1 MIRDADPGISV
12 TTKIVEG
19 IPDVAIVE
27 EAQSWNAD
35 LIAFGSHGY
44 DRRRRVVLGSVARAV
59 AAMAFCS
66 VQLSAP
72 STDRARW
79 IRCVIAQAMRRSF
92 WRNHNGQREAG
103 AVCSSGEHTN
113 RRS

>member
-1 MIRDADPGISV
+1 MIRAADPGISV

-66 VQLSAP
+66 VQLVRAKHRS
-72 STDRARW
+72 STLDPLRD
-79 IRCVIAQAMRRSF
+79 CTSERRSF